1 MKKGL
6 TYISERTSQ
15 VRYSDNATNEQ
26 WVQQLSTYIPIQ
38 EIKRGQPVSIATA
51 DDLKRIAGED
61 NNLYEALLKSSDS
74 YIVLTNPSRH
84 EATVGLS
91 LEYTTGEISLVNSE
105 LVSQPKIHILGQG
118 QYIEDKDYYANAFT
132 LSDNLDVTDQE
143 YWPAFFNDYENSI
156 GKKIYVKGSTDGE
169 LTLVKEDAYLA
180 HNNVIVIG
188 FVSDAKLSG
197 ADGQLNVGA
206 IEVQIEGDDRG
217 ILDATTFEAVI
228 GEDVYIG
235 KNRVQINGEENSA
248 TKVFALGAEDD
259 SKFKFTFNLVQP
271 ENTVMPKG
279 FIAIQR
285 WDGKT
290 AYIYT
295 NGEITKDELLTNENY
310 DYNDRAF
317 WQVAQYFAVNCD
329 EEGTKIESYDLACS
343 KVGDLDLAKLEQYL
357 KAAMVFVAP
366 AEDISLKDGRATHI
380 TDLTITDKG
389 NGRYECT
396 ANDVGGYFDIY
407 ISNNITAYFSDLNTA
422 SHGSYYNKG
431 YAVLADIRNP
441 KRQNIIGIYNSGHD
455 GLVKKLENALFIKQG
470 LFEDVTAPYEVGE
483 RYYLGSHGNIF
494 KVPQE
499 YYNSIISV
507 GYAQDAS
514 HLLVDCCDSR
524 QYNNGDLPVGY
535 MKPSV
540 KGNAEFG
547 FWLMDGTTPHKV
559 EDAEEFFQRL
569 QNWYDKS
576 DLNIQTYNFG
586 TTDEPDYAQGFVI
599 PKVEYQ
605 RHTDEGSVSYEPAQ
619 IKYLAE
625 GVYKEMPRMP
635 FVRRYVEFGGDES
648 HTTIPDIDITPLMI
662 YGPEE
667 DRIQVPDLESLDIK
681 LFANLSDDTENNVRR
696 WTQIDPGFHESDN
709 YAYFGF
715 KWTVLQ
721 TEEPSTNH
729 PYGTWVLRAAY
740 TGTADADNPDNY
752 PTALGVCYRADPY
765 APPLALAGRK
775 ARVFITRHDYYS
787 RQFDVEALFKD
798 YVKESVV
805 DASNTPWKSNA
816 VSGQAVRQDI
826 WAKVRT
832 KAISLGDTD
841 NYSAIDGYLSTLDII
856 GSSLEDEK
864 ELTTRRIKS
873 SFRLANSDNAN
884 GATPF
889 IDYWNGLL
897 KFYYENETDDSAE
910 TNKAKLKSTI
920 LNEKYALM
928 PSFIFKEHKDTL
940 IEDAVEN
947 DESLPHGISNN
958 GWDGN
963 LNAKTLQS
971 ANLGYPQHVFSN
983 NASEDAN
990 FSYKEISNTAVR
1002 ITIPYTQKDSDSKF
1016 ITRLG
1021 DHTQYRNADK
1031 ALLDEYFS
1039 IDNNEKEITKQFN
1052 VPTDNNFILDFFG
1065 SKDSN
1070 TSHIKAKFDFANKAV
1085 HFTDGVE
1092 DENGDEGTISLY
1104 GNFNTTSSI
1113 KTKYAYTRF
1122 ETAATPEALPEGYE
1136 SKFKDEKSDLNEA
1149 LQAIYEMPLAT
1160 FKYNREDDN
1169 EYYKKY
1175 FGIIVERVAQTKTN
1189 VEENDISNKTTW
1201 DNIDYKYT
1209 DAEKASM
1216 AEYLKMVTD
1225 NNEEG
1230 MRISSAVGILLK
1242 AAKETQE
1249 RLLNLEI
1256 STYGKDSPTLPG
1268 EDKTN
1273 DDFKANDQH
1282 ATIAGLNRL
1291 VKALCREVFQDADP
1305 TSIDD
1310 KGAWSENGEN
1320 YSRLDMLD
1328 KQVNGESAKDDDKE
1342 RITLAEST
1350 TYPDD
1355 ASITETVEHT
1365 HAVVTDV
1372 DNDNDFNKAEYP
1384 QKLEYTYT
1392 KEDVD
1397 DFDGLN
1403 DAVNRIV
1410 AKLNQLTTDVVGED
1424 DIKQRPKK
1432 LDYIRSSLETLV
1444 RELYDDKTEASDIE
1458 DGAYVKSTLSRIDK
1472 ILQSLY
1478 NFDLTYG
1485 AEKAKTTFNSKE
1497 LYGVK
1502 NDIDADDNTFASFS
1516 SHSPE
1521 SVGDIFKNASILD
1534 VIIDLL
1540 ATNEDDLVRTTAHN
1554 WKDSDKDDNGWK
1566 INSNKEKESTY
1577 QVLAEYNN
1585 NKLNRHH
1592 EDILTRLDNIEK
1604 SLSMMYARV
1613 ANNTDYRN
1621 DTERTNKNGD
1631 TSGSYDGITSLD
1643 DFFYDISDNSGFIHD
1658 NKGIYSKKRA
1668 STTVED
1674 SDGNTTNDYVRTD
1687 EAKKVVAENWNRPL
1701 HSTVNDF
1708 DAYNIIYDAIT
1719 RIKNNEWNLAY
1730 NNAVLGVDYDD
1741 YVDTKFNKTN
1751 YEDLTTTSPA
1761 YSKNYT
1767 ITSDMKA
1774 VLKLLYG
1781 ADSAADSSSNKTT
1794 YSHFL
1799 TENERDDNFT
1809 SSPVTDGVSVLDE
1822 LYNMLYNVPQAYTA
1836 TCEVAKSNKGNNY
1849 YDVINTAIYFDPAQL
1864 RSLKAADKSL
1874 LGNYYRK
1881 LFITQTKVD
1890 NRNAPKNRIDIL
1902 EDWVK
1907 AIYNF
1912 IGFGDTSNKEYF
1924 TGDFKI
1930 TFGDYN
1936 QTNSLKGSTSSGQ
1949 TVKINGSD
1957 KNTASNTFANLGL
1970 SDTGTYKLST
1980 IALQGYFNSL
1990 DIASLI
1996 GEKTNEGWTYQ
2007 VPKKVGTNS
2016 CVYSNIYSN
2025 ESSPVSTEY
2034 TIKEAIDKLYG
2045 FTATLD
2051 TAIMKLQAC
2060 DNEDDQDIIE
2070 IYRALGSDWEKNKI
2084 TNDTKTVTEKIKE
2097 ANDATTSL
2105 QTNIYSRLG
2114 SDFNTDWTSDGTN
2127 TISNKIT
2134 ANTSAISKNTEDIST
2149 NTSSITA
2156 INNSKAS
2163 SATVAHTDAK
2173 TNTVYGTFSNRN
2185 KNNDTDITNPE
2196 DQIATGKS
2204 VLADIQI
2211 AVDALRKEMAIYA
2224 KDEADRA
2231 KLCAY
2236 LRCNDIT
2243 CDGSAVEF
2251 VRTKDSSIFSVVT
2264 SESNDNS
2271 SYIFCEK
2278 GPIARY
2284 GTDTDTYYY
2293 ITLYDNID
2301 NIKYSAWVKSG
2312 DITATSNTYVHN
2324 SYETEYSVT
2333 VN

>member
-15 VRYSDNATNEQ
+15 IRYSDNATNEQ

-51 DDLKRIAGED
+51 DDLKRVAGED
-61 NNLYEALLKSSDS
+61 DDLYEALLKSSDS

-84 EATVGLS
+84 EASVGLS
-91 LEYTTGEISLVNSE
+91 LEYTTGEISLVDGE
-105 LVSQPKIHILGQG
+105 LIGQDRIHVLGQG

-132 LSDNLDVTDQE
+132 LSDSVDVTDQE

-156 GKKIYVKGSTDGE
+156 GKKVYVKGSTDGE
-169 LTLVKEDAYLA
+169 LTLVKEEAYLA

-188 FVSDAKLSG
+188 FISDAKLS
-197 ADGQLNVGA
+197 DTEGQLNVGA

-217 ILDATTFEAVI
+217 ILDATTFEAVV

-259 SKFKFTFNLVQP
+259 SQFKFTFNLVQP

-295 NGEITKDELLTNENY
+295 NGEISKDELLTNESY

-329 EEGTKIESYDLACS
+329 EDGTKIESYDLECS
-343 KVGDLDLAKLEQYL
+343 KVGDLDTAKLEQYL

-366 AEDISLKDGRATHI
+366 GEDVSLKDGRTTHI

-396 ANDVGGYFDIY
+396 ANDVGGYFDVY

-422 SHGSYYNKG
+422 SHGSYYNRG

-470 LFEDVTAPYEVGE
+470 LFEDTTAPYEAGE

-499 YYNSIISV
+499 YYNSILSI

-547 FWLMDGTTPHKV
+547 FWLMDGETPHKV

-576 DLNIQTYNFG
+576 DLEIKTYNFG
-586 TTDEPDYAQGFVI
+586 TADEPDYAQGFII

-605 RHTDEGSVSYEPAQ
+605 RHTDEDSVSYEPAQ

-635 FVRRYVEFGGDES
+635 FVRRYVELSGDES
-648 HTTIPDIDITPLMI
+648 HTTIPDIDITSLMI

-681 LFANLSDDTENNVRR
+681 FFVNLSDDTQNNVRK
-696 WTQIDPGFHESDN
+696 WTQIEPGFHQSDN
-709 YAYFGF
+709 YTYFGF

-721 TEEPSTNH
+721 TEEPTTNH
-729 PYGTWVLRAAY
+729 PYGVWVLRAAY
-740 TGTADADNPDNY
+740 TGTADADSPDDY
-752 PTALGVCYRADPY
+752 PAALGVCYRVDPY

-775 ARVFITRHDYYS
+775 ARVFVTRHDYYS

-805 DASNTPWKSNA
+805 DASDTPWKSNA
-816 VSGQAVRQDI
+816 VSGQAVRNDI

-832 KAISLGDTD
+832 KAVSLGDTD
-841 NYSAIDGYLSTLDII
+841 NYSSIEGYLSTLDIV
-856 GSSLEDEK
+856 GSTFEDEK
-864 ELTTRRIKS
+864 ELSARRVKS

-897 KFYYENETDDSAE
+897 KFYYENETDDNIE

-920 LNEKYALM
+920 LNNGYALM

-940 IEDAVEN
+940 IDDAIEN

-958 GWDGN
+958 GWNGN

-971 ANLGYPQHVFSN
+971 ANLGYPQHILSN
-983 NASEDAN
+983 NASEDEN
-990 FSYKEISNTAVR
+990 FSYSEKTNTAVR
-1002 ITIPYTQKDSDSKF
+1002 ITIPYTQKNSDGKF

-1021 DHTQYRNADK
+1021 DATKYLNATET
-1031 ALLDEYFS
+1031 LLDES
-1039 IDNNEKEITKQFN
+1039 LSKDSDEKEITKQIN
-1052 VPTDNNFILDFFG
+1052 VPTGNNFVLDFFG
-1065 SKDSN
+1065 NKDSN
-1070 TSHIKAKFDFANKAV
+1070 AKHIYAKFNFAS
-1085 HFTDGVE
+1085 
-1092 DENGDEGTISLY
+1092 GTPDISFVDSDDSALTLN
-1104 GNFNTTSSI
+1104 GNFVNTSSI
-1113 KTKYAYTRF
+1113 KTKYAYTLF
-1122 ETAATPEALPEGYE
+1122 ETAATPETLPDGYE
-1136 SKFKDEKSDLNEA
+1136 SKFKSETSDLNEA

-1189 VEENDISNKTTW
+1189 IEENDISNKTTW
-1201 DNIDYKYT
+1201 DSVEYKYT
-1209 DAEKASM
+1209 DAEKSSM
-1216 AEYLKMVTD
+1216 AEYLNMVTD

-1230 MRISSAVGILLK
+1230 MRVTSAIGVLLK

-1249 RLLNLEI
+1249 RLLNLEV
-1256 STYGKDSPTLPG
+1256 STFGKDSPTLPG

-1273 DDFKANDQH
+1273 DNFKANDQH

-1310 KGAWSENGEN
+1310 VGAWSENSEN

-1328 KQVNGESAKDDDKE
+1328 KEVNGESAKDDDGS

-1365 HAVVTDV
+1365 HQVIADK
-1372 DNDNDFNKAEYP
+1372 DNDSDFENATQYP

-1410 AKLNQLTTDVVGED
+1410 SKLNQLTTDVVGED

-1432 LDYIRSSLETLV
+1432 LDYIRSSLETLI
-1444 RELYDDKTEASDIE
+1444 RELYGDKTEAEDIE
-1458 DGAYVKSTLSRIDK
+1458 NGAYVKSTLSRIDRL
-1472 ILQSLY
+1472 LQSLY

-1485 AEKAKTTFNSKE
+1485 TEKAKTTFNDKD

-1502 NDIDADDNTFASFS
+1502 NDVDADDSTFASFS
-1516 SHSPE
+1516 SRSPE
-1521 SVGDIFKNASILD
+1521 SAGDIFKNASILD

-1540 ATNEDDLVRTTAHN
+1540 ATKEDDLVRTTAHT
-1554 WKDSDKDDNGWK
+1554 WKDSAKDANGWK

-1577 QVLAEYNN
+1577 QVLANIENN
-1585 NKLNRHH
+1585 RLNRHH
-1592 EDILTRLDNIEK
+1592 EDILTRLDDIEK
-1604 SLSMMYARV
+1604 SLSMLYAR
-1613 ANNTDYRN
+1613 ATNNTDYR
-1621 DTERTNKNGD
+1621 DDVDRVNKNAD
-1631 TSGSYDGITSLD
+1631 SSGSYAGVTSLD
-1643 DFFYDISDNSGFIHD
+1643 DFFYDISDNSGLTHD
-1658 NKGIYSKKRA
+1658 SKGIYSNNRT
-1668 STTVED
+1668 SVTTIDD
-1674 SDGNTTNDYVRTD
+1674 SGNQIDDYSRTD
-1687 EAKKVVAENWNRPL
+1687 VAKKVIAEDWKRPL
-1701 HSTVNDF
+1701 HSTVSDF
-1708 DAYNIIYDAIT
+1708 DAYDIIYDAIT

-1730 NNAVLGVDYDD
+1730 NNTVLGVDYDD
-1741 YVDTKFNKTN
+1741 YADTQKSKTS
-1751 YEDLTTTSPA
+1751 YEDLTTDNPSYT
-1761 YSKNYT
+1761 KDYT

-1774 VLKLLYG
+1774 ILKLLYG
-1781 ADSAADSSSNKTT
+1781 ADLANADDSSNKTT

-1799 TENERDDNFT
+1799 TANERNDNFT
-1809 SSPVTDGVSVLDE
+1809 KSPVTDGVSVLDE
-1822 LYNMLYNVPQAYTA
+1822 LYNMLYNVPQAYNSSASKIT
-1836 TCEVAKSNKGNNY
+1836 SSSNY
-1849 YDVINTAIYFDPAQL
+1849 YSIINSSAYFDPAVL
-1864 RSLKAADKSL
+1864 RNHKAADSSL
-1874 LGNYYRK
+1874 LGNGYRT
-1881 LFITQTKVD
+1881 LFITQTKVGSTK
-1890 NRNAPKNRIDIL
+1890 APKNRIDIL

-1907 AIYNF
+1907 SIYNF
-1912 IGFGDTSNKEYF
+1912 IGFGSTSDTKYF
-1924 TGDFKI
+1924 TGDLGI
-1930 TFGDYN
+1930 TFKDADN
-1936 QTNSLKGSTSSGQ
+1936 LISLKGNSTKGQ
-1949 TVKINGSD
+1949 QVYINSNSTNDVSNVYKNLNLTVDS
-1957 KNTASNTFANLGL
+1957 
-1970 SDTGTYKLST
+1970 TYKLSA

-1990 DIASLI
+1990 DIVSLL
-1996 GEKTNEGWTYQ
+1996 GSKTESGWKYNKPDTLSTDDTT
-2007 VPKKVGTNS
+2007 PT
-2016 CVYSNIYSN
+2016 VYSNIYGN
-2025 ESSPVSTEY
+2025 EDSTPETVY
-2034 TIKEAIDKLYG
+2034 TIKEAIDNLYSWTNKLDS
-2045 FTATLD
+2045 AV
-2051 TAIMKLQAC
+2051 MELQNC
-2060 DNEDDQDIIE
+2060 DNQDDSDIAA
-2070 IYRALGSDWEKNKI
+2070 IYKALGD
-2084 TNDTKTVTEKIKE
+2084 DY
-2097 ANDATTSL
+2097 TSESESESIS
-2105 QTNIYSRLG
+2105 TRLG
-2114 SDFNTDWTSDGTN
+2114 SLESTIDNATST
-2127 TISNKIT
+2127 
-2134 ANTSAISKNTEDIST
+2134 
-2149 NTSSITA
+2149 
-2156 INNSKAS
+2156 
-2163 SATVAHTDAK
+2163 SATVTDYKDSDSVLETVELKTGMSGRLVKTDAVK
-2173 TNTVYGTFSNRN
+2173 
-2185 KNNDTDITNPE
+2185 E
-2196 DQIATGKS
+2196 D
-2204 VLADIQI
+2204 LANVMSELQSEFIQ
-2211 AVDALRKEMAIYA
+2211 AAADAQERAI
-2224 KDEADRA
+2224 
-2231 KLCAY
+2231 LIAY
-2236 LRCNDIT
+2236 LKCNNIT
-2243 CDGSAVEF
+2243 CDGTYVYVTRSGVTVQRAQYEAFTVNDSSSTNASYLKIDTAAIKRFGESYYKITIFDSEDQVEYSAYVPSGSAPKDYS
-2251 VRTKDSSIFSVVT
+2251 KDSTDGTCYTGEYKHTT
-2264 SESNDNS
+2264 SE
-2271 SYIFCEK
+2271 E
-2278 GPIARY
+2278 
-2284 GTDTDTYYY
+2284 
-2293 ITLYDNID
+2293 
-2301 NIKYSAWVKSG
+2301 
-2312 DITATSNTYVHN
+2312 
-2324 SYETEYSVT
+2324 VT
-2333 VN
+2333 VTIY